1 MVRPSNPSDESP
13 SPVPPARA
21 IPLGRS
27 SRAAASA
34 LRAAPVVQSDQ
45 NNSAI
50 AATAGLS
57 PTRSAAIAAR
67 AAVAAVM
74 TPRAR
79 TASSPAARPSASA
92 PSVPP
97 VGRTSRDAAAGSSA
111 PARSAHIRAAPAA
124 GASPATSASLPAQ
137 PSRSESPNRAPAF
150 RWRRPDEDK
159 LVEWLCR
166 RDKSGL
172 ARHHAS
178 YISHKM
184 ETCNR
189 MLTCLDMEK
198 DQPSITAK
206 KISDKIGKMID
217 RYKEIVKELGQ
228 SGGGMRRDELD
239 DSEWTGQGGRAGDTI
254 KS

>member
-74 TPRAR
+74 TLEPHRLQPLDPARLPPLSLLSAVPLGMLPPDRPLPHDPPTSVQRPPPVLLPPLLLLYPLSPVARRVR
-79 TASSPAARPSASA
+79 TALRRF
-92 PSVPP
+92 
-97 VGRTSRDAAAGSSA
+97 VGGVQTKINWWSGCVGGTS
-111 PARSAHIRAAPAA
+111 
-124 GASPATSASLPAQ
+124 
-137 PSRSESPNRAPAF
+137 
-150 RWRRPDEDK
+150 
-159 LVEWLCR
+159 
-166 RDKSGL
+166 
-172 ARHHAS
+172 
-178 YISHKM
+178 
-184 ETCNR
+184 
-189 MLTCLDMEK
+189 
-198 DQPSITAK
+198 
-206 KISDKIGKMID
+206 
-217 RYKEIVKELGQ
+217 LG
-228 SGGGMRRDELD
+228 
-239 DSEWTGQGGRAGDTI
+239 
-254 KS
+254 